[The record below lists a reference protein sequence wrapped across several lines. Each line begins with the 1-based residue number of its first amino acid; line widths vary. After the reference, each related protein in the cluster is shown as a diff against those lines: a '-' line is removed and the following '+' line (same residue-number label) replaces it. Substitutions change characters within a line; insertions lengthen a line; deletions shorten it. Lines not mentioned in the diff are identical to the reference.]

1 KFTPNGGR
9 VTVSLEW
16 LGARAVIRVRDT
28 GIGIEPSQI
37 PALFEPFVQAAQGLD
52 RSRGGLGIGLA
63 VARSIVELHGGSIAM
78 HSEGPGAWHRSHV

>member
-1 KFTPNGGR
+1 MRLTQVLSNLLTNAQKFTPNGGR

-37 PALFEPFVQAAQGLD
+37 PALFEPFVQAA
-52 RSRGGLGIGLA
+52 
-63 VARSIVELHGGSIAM
+63 
-78 HSEGPGAWHRSHV
+78 